1 VNKSAYFLLVLGI
14 GSALILTCFLLP
26 DQFTQ
31 SLRKGTM
38 EVLGPILRTADK
50 PVTFFSRMD
59 SKLETLDEAQAE
71 VTKLRQQVAELTVQ
85 NQVLA
90 DKTTENSRL
99 REMLG
104 FQAASQYELL
114 PCRVVSR
121 DPSSWWDSV
130 QINVGD
136 NNNNELFKKFQ
147 GKYSL
152 TSDQPVVSPRG
163 VVGKTGVVSRY
174 VTDVILM
181 VSPNCSIS
189 AFVDGTHDY
198 GIVQGQGNFEE
209 GKPRVKMNYLP
220 KESQVAVGQFI
231 VTSGLGP
238 YFPAGLRLGTV
249 VEVPP
254 VKNEYPTFGLYREA
268 VIEPTADLNQLDEL
282 FIVLGPKQG
291 EKQEAKPDAAPTS
304 DAAPAPD
311 ASPAPDSGSA
321 PDASP
326 APDSNSV
333 MDTNSA
339 PNTTNSA
346 PDAGSAGVSK

>member
-1 VNKSAYFLLVLGI
+1 VNKGAYFLLVLGI
-14 GSALILTCFLLP
+14 LSAFTLTCLLLP
-26 DQFTQ
+26 EQATRT
-31 SLRKGTM
+31 LRKETLELIGP
-38 EVLGPILRTADK
+38 VLSTADK

-59 SKLETLDEAQAE
+59 SKLKTLDQAQVE
-71 VTKLRQQVAELTVQ
+71 VAHLRDQVATLQVQ

-130 QINVGD
+130 QINVGWET
-136 NNNNELFKKFQ
+136 NKELDKKYH

-163 VVGKTGVVSRY
+163 VVGKTGVVSSY

-181 VSPNCSIS
+181 VNQNCSIS
-189 AFVDGTHDY
+189 ATVDGTHDQ
-198 GIVQGQGNFEE
+198 GIVKGQGNFEE
-209 GKPRVKMNYLP
+209 GKPRVIVEYLP
-220 KESQVAVGQFI
+220 KTSQVAPGQFI

-238 YFPAGLRLGTV
+238 YFPTGLRLGTV
-249 VEVPP
+249 IEVPP

-268 VIEPTADLNQLDEL
+268 IIEPTADLNQLDEL
-282 FIVLGPKQG
+282 FIVLGPKPGTQP
-291 EKQEAKPDAAPTS
+291 AKPDAP
-304 DAAPAPD
+304 PASTD
-311 ASPAPDSGSA
+311 SSQAPDS
-321 PDASP
+321 ASTT
-326 APDSNSV
+326 
-333 MDTNSA
+333 DTNSS
-339 PNTTNSA
+339 PNSST
-346 PDAGSAGVSK
+346 PDTAH

>member
-1 VNKSAYFLLVLGI
+1 MNKSALFIWVLLI
-14 GSALILTCFLLP
+14 GLALILTCFFLP
-26 DQFTQ
+26 DQVTNAM
-31 SLRKGTM
+31 RKDTL
-38 EVLGPILRTADK
+38 EALGPVLRTADK

-59 SKLETLDEAQAE
+59 SKLKTLDQAQAE
-71 VTKLRQQVAELTVQ
+71 IEKLRGQVAELTVR
-85 NQVLA
+85 NAVLT

-130 QINVGD
+130 QINIGWATNQD
-136 NNNNELFKKFQ
+136 LDKKYH

-163 VVGKTGVVSRY
+163 VVGKTGVVSKY

-181 VSPNCSIS
+181 VNRNCSIS
-189 AFVDGTHDY
+189 ATVEGTHDQ
-198 GIVQGQGNFEE
+198 GIVKGQGNFEE
-209 GKPRVKMNYLP
+209 GKPRVMVDYLP
-220 KESQVAVGQFI
+220 KESLVAPGQFV

-249 VEVPP
+249 LEVPP
-254 VKNEYPTFGLYREA
+254 LNNEYPTFGLYRQA
-268 VIEPTADLNQLDEL
+268 IIEPTADLNQLDEL

-291 EKQEAKPDAAPTS
+291 DHPGNPQDAKPDATPDIT
-304 DAAPAPD
+304 PAP
-311 ASPAPDSGSA
+311 
-321 PDASP
+321 
-326 APDSNSV
+326 N
-333 MDTNSA
+333 
-339 PNTTNSA
+339 
-346 PDAGSAGVSK
+346 AGAAGANN

>member
-1 VNKSAYFLLVLGI
+1 MNKSAYFLLVLGI
-14 GSALILTCFLLP
+14 GSAFILTCFLLP
-26 DQFTQ
+26 DQATQ
-31 SLRKGTM
+31 SLRKETM

-59 SKLETLDEAQAE
+59 SKLKTLDEAQAE
-71 VTKLRQQVAELTVQ
+71 VEKLSQQVAELTVQ

-121 DPSSWWDSV
+121 DPSSWWDTV

-136 NNNNELFKKFQ
+136 NNNNELYKKFQ

-181 VSPNCSIS
+181 VNQNCSIS
-189 AFVDGTHDY
+189 ATVEGTHDQ
-198 GIVQGQGNFEE
+198 GIVKGQGNFEE
-209 GKPRVKMNYLP
+209 GKPRVMLDYLP
-220 KESQVAVGQFI
+220 KNSQVAPGEFI

-249 VEVPP
+249 IEVPP
-254 VKNEYPTFGLYREA
+254 VRNAYPTFGLYREA

-291 EKQEAKPDAAPTS
+291 DKQDAK
-304 DAAPAPD
+304 
-311 ASPAPDSGSA
+311 PDSGSA
-321 PDASP
+321 PD
-326 APDSNSV
+326 
-333 MDTNSA
+333 T
-339 PNTTNSA
+339 
-346 PDAGSAGVSK
+346 GSAGVSH

>member
-14 GSALILTCFLLP
+14 LSAFTLTCFLLP
-26 DQFTQ
+26 DQATQ
-31 SLRKGTM
+31 TLRKDTLGA
-38 EVLGPILRTADK
+38 LGPVLSTADR
-50 PVTFFSRMD
+50 PVTFFSHMD
-59 SKLETLDEAQAE
+59 TKLKTLDQAQAE
-71 VTKLRQQVAELTVQ
+71 VELLRQQVATLEVQ

-130 QINVGD
+130 QINVGWET
-136 NNNNELFKKFQ
+136 NKELDKKYH

-163 VVGKTGVVSRY
+163 VVGKTGVVSSY

-181 VSPNCSIS
+181 VNQNCSIS
-189 AFVDGTHDY
+189 ATVDGTHDQ
-198 GIVQGQGNFEE
+198 GIVKGQGNFEE
-209 GKPRVKMNYLP
+209 GKPRVLVDYLP
-220 KESQVAVGQFI
+220 KESQVAPGQFV

-238 YFPAGLRLGTV
+238 YFPSGLRLGTV

-254 VKNEYPTFGLYREA
+254 LNNAYPTFGLYRQA
-268 VIEPTADLNQLDEL
+268 IIEPTADLNQLDEL

-291 EKQEAKPDAAPTS
+291 DKPDAKPDTNSTP
-304 DAAPAPD
+304 DAATPPDTDSTTTSSSEEPAH
-311 ASPAPDSGSA
+311 
-321 PDASP
+321 
-326 APDSNSV
+326 
-333 MDTNSA
+333 
-339 PNTTNSA
+339 
-346 PDAGSAGVSK
+346 